1 MSSILS
7 SPGVVLATA
16 MAVSGVILL
25 ALRREKNFPPTQ
37 FPGESRFPPH
47 RANSSL
53 LSLFRYLG
61 LLHHFCISIYCV
73 KLTVISCVDGKKR
86 ERKKKKRVQF
96 AESVKDQSGNG
107 EEYRKEHKKST
118 NPRSCR
124 GQIREM
130 PANRVAL
137 YSGVLRDRVQRSECS
152 Y

>member
-16 MAVSGVILL
+16 MAVSGVFLI

-37 FPGESRFPPH
+37 FPGNQDSHPTEQIPRSCL
-47 RANSSL
+47 SS
-53 LSLFRYLG
+53 
-61 LLHHFCISIYCV
+61 
-73 KLTVISCVDGKKR
+73 DGKKR
-86 ERKKKKRVQF
+86 ERKNKKRVQF
-96 AESVKDQSGNG
+96 AESVKDRCGNG

>member
-37 FPGESRFPPH
+37 FFGNQDSHPTEQIPRSCL
-47 RANSSL
+47 SS
-53 LSLFRYLG
+53 
-61 LLHHFCISIYCV
+61 
-73 KLTVISCVDGKKR
+73 DGKKR

-96 AESVKDQSGNG
+96 AECVKDRSGNG

-137 YSGVLRDRVQRSECS
+137 YSGVLRDRVRRSECS

>member
-16 MAVSGVILL
+16 MAISGAIFL

-37 FPGESRFPPH
+37 FPGNQDSQRTEQIPR
-47 RANSSL
+47 SSC
-53 LSLFRYLG
+53 LS
-61 LLHHFCISIYCV
+61 S
-73 KLTVISCVDGKKR
+73 DGNKR
-86 ERKKKKRVQF
+86 ERKKKRVQF
-96 AESVKDQSGNG
+96 AESVKDRSGNG

-118 NPRSCR
+118 NSRSCR
-124 GQIREM
+124 GQIRQM

-137 YSGVLRDRVQRSECS
+137 YSGILRDRVQRIEFS